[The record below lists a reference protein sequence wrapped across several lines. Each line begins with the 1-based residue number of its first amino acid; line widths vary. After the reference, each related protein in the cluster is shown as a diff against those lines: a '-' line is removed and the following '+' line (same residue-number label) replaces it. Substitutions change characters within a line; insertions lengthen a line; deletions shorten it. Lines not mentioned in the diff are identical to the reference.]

1 MDSRSLGIFVVV
13 SLLNIFA
20 MHVEEGRGNVDDI
33 KAMIKDG
40 VVGERLSRYS
50 CKKSLFRVGI
60 PQAVSANPFSPLMTS
75 QVLKHPD

>member
-1 MDSRSLGIFVVV
+1 MDSRSLGVFVVV

-20 MHVEEGRGNVDDI
+20 MDADEGRGYVDDI

-40 VVGERLSRYS
+40 VVKERLRRCP

-60 PQAVSANPFSPLMTS
+60 PQAVSANPFSPVMTS
-75 QVLKHPD
+75 QV